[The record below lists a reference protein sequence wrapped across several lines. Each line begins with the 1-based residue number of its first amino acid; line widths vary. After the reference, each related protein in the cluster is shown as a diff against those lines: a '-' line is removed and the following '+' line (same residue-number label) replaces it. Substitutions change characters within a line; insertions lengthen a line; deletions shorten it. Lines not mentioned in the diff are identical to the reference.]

1 MTDMEVVLK
10 ASLTFDMCATAI
22 LWSTHAKENTV
33 IKPKPMDLDSYFSIS
48 FP

>member
-1 MTDMEVVLK
+1 MTDMEVMLK
-10 ASLTFDMCATAI
+10 ASSTFDVYATAI

-33 IKPKPMDLDSYFSIS
+33 IRPKPMDLDSCFSIS